1 MFISWLLSI
10 IYRKCSWPCRFKA
23 NSMFFSIFCWRCE
36 DRIVNI
42 TLGAIGNDYEWQVT
56 KMKVRTSASINI
68 FTKKEY
74 SSKIYSWGEA
84 KRQFL
89 VDFSKHS
96 LRNYFLRSVVS
107 ESTRTQSSCYTVNL
121 KRRFY
126 DGRSVQSWATMQ
138 ATSVQSNTV
147 IPSDI
152 VFFRM
157 LLIKSLLHDRRFISP
172 IYWALARNNINVR
185 LRY

>member
-1 MFISWLLSI
+1 MYFLCMFISWLLSI

-74 SSKIYSWGEA
+74 SSKKYSWGEA

-107 ESTRTQSSCYTVNL
+107 ESTRTQSSWVFL
-121 KRRFY
+121 SRIFFMVALS
-126 DGRSVQSWATMQ
+126 RSYSGVSRPCLGEHVKLSIQLSW
-138 ATSVQSNTV
+138 
-147 IPSDI
+147 
-152 VFFRM
+152 
-157 LLIKSLLHDRRFISP
+157 ISM
-172 IYWALARNNINVR
+172 A
-185 LRY
+185 